1 VADAAHVK
9 LDTHTNLPLL
19 ASLIAGGFI
28 ALSAA
33 VAISPSVWVMAHNAP
48 LAGSAPLTSEQ
59 QAGLRVYVSEG
70 CPYCHTQQVR
80 PLPEDTLYGRPSAP
94 GDFAR
99 LAPLDNLVQVP
110 EVLGTERTGP
120 DLSNVAARQP
130 SDVWQYIHLYQPRAL
145 VGASVMPAFQW
156 LFVLTRTPDS
166 SSVRVP
172 VPPSLVPAGMTVVA
186 TPRAK
191 ALVAYLMSLKQVPIG
206 GATPPSPPSAAPAA
220 GGGADGAQ
228 LYTTR
233 CASCHQSTGGGV
245 PGAFPPLAGDP
256 VVNGPAPAHL
266 AVVINGLHGRA
277 ISGVSY
283 SSIMPPWGALMSDAE
298 IAAVVTHER
307 ASWGNHASAV
317 TAADVAAARR
327 EPPPTP

>member
-1 VADAAHVK
+1 MK
-9 LDTHTNLPLL
+9 FDTHSNLPLL

-28 ALSAA
+28 VLSAA
-33 VAISPSVWVMAHNAP
+33 VAISPAAWVMAHNAP
-48 LAGSAPLTSEQ
+48 VAGSAPLTAEQ

-99 LAPLDNLVQVP
+99 LAPLGGLAQVP

-130 SDVWQYIHLYQPRAL
+130 SDVWHYIHLYQPRAL
-145 VGASVMPAFQW
+145 VGASIMPAFQW

-166 SSVRVP
+166 ASVKVP
-172 VPPSLVPAGMTVVA
+172 VPPAVVPEGMTVVA
-186 TPRAK
+186 TPRAR
-191 ALVAYLMSLKQVPIG
+191 ALVAYLLSLKQTPIG
-206 GATPPSPPSAAPAA
+206 GSAGATPAPAA
-220 GGGADGAQ
+220 AAGASGANGAQ
-228 LYTTR
+228 LYASR
-233 CASCHQSTGGGV
+233 CASCHQATGGGV
-245 PGAFPPLAGDP
+245 PGAFPALAGDP

-277 ISGVSY
+277 INGVSY
-283 SSIMPPWGALMSDAE
+283 TSIMPPWGALMSDAE

-307 ASWGNHASAV
+307 TSWGNHASPV
-317 TAADVAAARR
+317 TTDDVAAARKL
-327 EPPPTP
+327 PPPAP